1 MPLARGYD
9 PLFGMYNVALDLE
22 DIIVSLFQHIDIGEY
37 EAAWIEFDYPL
48 PWVIIFLRYQ
58 YKSNLVP

>member
-1 MPLARGYD
+1 
-9 PLFGMYNVALDLE
+9 MYNVALDLE

-48 PWVIIFLRYQ
+48 PWVIILLRYQ